1 MMDSLVVVDSLNA
14 FAETSRVVIDTT
26 FVIKETAAA
35 SGSSSWL
42 TGSNLTEILV
52 TLMVLAKVIIN
63 ITPTEK
69 DNKVFGLVDSVLNAI
84 IPSRIKSGNGGNA
97 KV

>member
-1 MMDSLVVVDSLNA
+1 MDSLVVVDSLNA

-26 FVIKETAAA
+26 FVIKETASA

-52 TLMVLAKVIIN
+52 ALMVLAKVIIN

-84 IPSRIKSGNGGNA
+84 IPSRSKSGNGGTA

>member
-26 FVIKETAAA
+26 FVIKETASA

-52 TLMVLAKVIIN
+52 ALMVLAKVIIN

-84 IPSRIKSGNGGNA
+84 IPSRSKSGNGGNA

>member
-26 FVIKETAAA
+26 FVIKETASA

-52 TLMVLAKVIIN
+52 ALMVLAKVIIN